1 MNSIDEE
8 KKRIVAD
15 VVKPTIAVMLSYVT
29 MAAHS
34 RLIGN
39 VNMENL
45 AMENARREL
54 DNVVVKIE
62 VAMRELGRH
71 L

>member
-8 KKRIVAD
+8 KKRIIAD
-15 VVKPTIAVMLSYVT
+15 VVEPTITVMLSYVT